1 MIRVIFTGPEES
13 LPGVEDAAG
22 ALGLFLERRPLISF
36 QAPRDWMALT
46 AALANLDR
54 FGAVALTSPRAAAT
68 LAARLPAR
76 CPVPAWVTGK
86 TTAAALG
93 GRVTR
98 VHIVPSSEAGD
109 GAAAVADAII
119 ASGVNAPVLFPCGD
133 RRREVLVTR
142 LEAAGLPVMPVVCYH
157 TVLAGRDEARSR
169 CKDAGALIVS
179 SPSVARLLA
188 QSIDPTRRPA
198 LVALGPTTA
207 MGARE
212 AGWAPDATAAEPSVG
227 GVIAALAD
235 VVRPVAFP
243 P

>member
-1 MIRVIFTGPEES
+1 MIRAIFTGPEDS
-13 LPGVEDAAG
+13 LPGLEDAAR
-22 ALGLFLERRPLISF
+22 ALGLLVERRPLISF
-36 QAPRDWMALT
+36 QAPRDWVALT

-68 LAARLPAR
+68 LAARLRGGCA
-76 CPVPAWVTGK
+76 VPAWVPGK
-86 TTAAALG
+86 ATAAALG
-93 GRVTR
+93 GRVAT
-98 VHIVPSSEAGD
+98 VHIVASSEAGD
-109 GAAAVADAII
+109 AGGAVADAII
-119 ASGVNAPVLFPCGD
+119 ASGINAPVLFPCGD
-133 RRREVLVTR
+133 RRREVLVAR

-198 LVALGPTTA
+198 LVALGQTTA
-207 MGARE
+207 TEARE
-212 AGWAPDATAAEPSVG
+212 AGWAPDATAAEPTVD

-235 VVRPVAFP
+235 VVRPVALP
-243 P
+243 S

>member
-1 MIRVIFTGPEES
+1 MIRAIFTGPEDS
-13 LPGVEDAAG
+13 LPGLEEAAR
-22 ALGLFLERRPLISF
+22 ALGLLVERRPLISF
-36 QAPRDWMALT
+36 QAPRDWVALT

-68 LAARLPAR
+68 LAARLRGGCA
-76 CPVPAWVTGK
+76 VPAWVPGK
-86 TTAAALG
+86 ATAAALG

-98 VHIVPSSEAGD
+98 VHIVPSPGAGD
-109 GAAAVADAII
+109 AAAAVADSII

-133 RRREVLVTR
+133 RRREVLVAR

-207 MGARE
+207 TEARE
-212 AGWAPDATAAEPSVG
+212 AGWAPDATAAEPTVD

-235 VVRPVAFP
+235 VVQPVPFP
-243 P
+243 S

>member
-1 MIRVIFTGPEES
+1 MMPVVFTGAQES
-13 LPGVEDAAG
+13 LSGIEDAALAVG
-22 ALGLFLERRPLISF
+22 FTLERRPLISF
-36 QAPRDWMALT
+36 QPPRDRTTLN
-46 AALANLDR
+46 AALARLHQ
-54 FGAVALTSPRAAAT
+54 FGAIGLTSPRAAVA

-93 GRVTR
+93 GRVIR
-98 VHIVPSSEAGD
+98 VHIAPSSEDDA
-109 GAAAVADAII
+109 AAAVADAII

-133 RRREVLVTR
+133 QRREVLVSR

-198 LVALGPTTA
+198 LVAVGPTTA

-212 AGWAPDATAAEPSVG
+212 AGWAPDATAAEPTVG

-243 P
+243 T